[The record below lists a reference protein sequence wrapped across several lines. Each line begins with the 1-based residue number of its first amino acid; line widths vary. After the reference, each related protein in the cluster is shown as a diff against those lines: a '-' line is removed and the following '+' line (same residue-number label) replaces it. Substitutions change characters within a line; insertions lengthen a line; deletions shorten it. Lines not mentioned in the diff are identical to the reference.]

1 MTDRDRRPRTRALLA
16 EAVVVVLSIL
26 IAFALDAAW
35 DNRELGRELDQDL
48 ASVAAEIRA
57 NIEVAGFHIALAN
70 RVADASGELLR
81 ALRAAPDG
89 EDVAVVDT
97 LVWWQTMTPTYE
109 PSLGA
114 IDAVAASGR
123 MSAIEDR
130 ELSRRLASLRSSI
143 EDAVEE
149 EYEAQTYF
157 EAIQAPRVFAH
168 LDFSDLHYITDQ
180 FVGAAMTE
188 PLESRQSVAY
198 PNSPEIRSAIE
209 YRRYLYLEAVAS
221 LRDIVQEL
229 EGIQSMLAA
238 R

>member
-1 MTDRDRRPRTRALLA
+1 MTDLVPRPRARALLA
-16 EAVVVVLSIL
+16 ESVVVILSIL

-48 ASVAAEIRA
+48 VSVAAEVQT
-57 NIEVAGFHIALAN
+57 NIETAGFHIALAN
-70 RVADASGELLR
+70 RIVDSSADLLE

-130 ELSRRLASLRSSI
+130 ELSRRLASLRSVI

-157 EAIQAPRVFAH
+157 EAIQAPQVFRRVD
-168 LDFSDLHYITDQ
+168 LSDLSYLTDQ
-180 FVGAAMTE
+180 FVGSAMVA
-188 PLESRQSVAY
+188 PLESRQLVDH
-198 PNSPEIRSAIE
+198 PNSPEI
-209 YRRYLYLEAVAS
+209 
-221 LRDIVQEL
+221 
-229 EGIQSMLAA
+229 
-238 R
+238 